1 MVDVSAPDLRYGGP
15 LARRGRVSPR
25 RRGFATVILV
35 PGLLFAAG
43 AALGAQPLES
53 YQFLSNPAR
62 ATIDRLPGVGDEDGQ
77 SDDSAV
83 YNALEE
89 SDRTTFEAIMHALEA
104 QGLLNLV
111 TGVTAIWGEIP
122 RSTQGMDQFRLSVTF
137 AAGAPER
144 FRRSEYGGS
153 GNPHVK
159 LSNGNRVGW
168 RDAATARQSGGHPS
182 MQVSWLKRNP
192 TVGEIDIDYVPF
204 GALDF
209 FGFGHSSP
217 QNSDVRADPL
227 GEPSNYDRHVR
238 RYGHLERWWVT
249 R

>member
-1 MVDVSAPDLRYGGP
+1 MVDVSAADRRYGGR
-15 LARRGRVSPR
+15 LAGRGCGWPRQRGVS
-25 RRGFATVILV
+25 TVILV
-35 PGLLFAAG
+35 VGLLFATD
-43 AALGAQPLES
+43 AASGAQPPES
-53 YQFLSNPAR
+53 YQYLSDQAR
-62 ATIDRLPGVGDEDGQ
+62 ALVDRLAGDGQ
-77 SDDSAV
+77 SDEGGV

-89 SDRTTFEAIMHALEA
+89 SERTTFEAIMHALEA
-104 QGLLNLV
+104 QGLLALV

-122 RSTQGMDQFRLSVTF
+122 QSTQGMDQFRLSVTL
-137 AAGAPER
+137 AAGAPEQLGN
-144 FRRSEYGGS
+144 SGYAGS

-159 LSNGNRVGW
+159 LPNGNRVGW
-168 RDAATARQSGGHPS
+168 RDAATARQSGGSPS

-192 TVGEIDIDYVPF
+192 TVGEIDIDYIPF

-227 GEPSNYDRHVR
+227 GEPPNYNVHVR
-238 RYGHLERWWVT
+238 RYGHLERWWMT